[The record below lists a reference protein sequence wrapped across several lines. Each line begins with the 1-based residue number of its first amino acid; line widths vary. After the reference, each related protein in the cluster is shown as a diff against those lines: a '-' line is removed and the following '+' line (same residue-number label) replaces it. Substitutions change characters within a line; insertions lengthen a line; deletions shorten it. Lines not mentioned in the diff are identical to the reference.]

1 MFARVIEIDDLD
13 GLWKMQIRLIPNP
26 FGSVPQHHFFL
37 RSRPTPLPG
46 FGIQSAAEFLTVLD
60 RSYIAGR
67 GFVPYGIAF
76 FINGGLCE
84 YAAQLG
90 LARAPVDRPV
100 CRPGLHSPCA
110 LRECRCHPSPRTEW
124 ECVVPSGSA
133 TPAAW
138 LAG

>member
-1 MFARVIEIDDLD
+1 
-13 GLWKMQIRLIPNP
+13 MQVRLIPDP
-26 FGSVPQHHFFL
+26 LGSVPQHHFLL
-37 RSRPTPLPG
+37 RSRTTPLPG

-90 LARAPVDRPV
+90 LARVGRLAIMLADAAFPF
-100 CRPGLHSPCA
+100 LAHY
-110 LRECRCHPSPRTEW
+110 
-124 ECVVPSGSA
+124 GSA
-133 TPAAW
+133 GAIRHHITT
-138 LAG
+138 